1 MAWRALPDLSPRAAG
16 GFTLIEV
23 LVALA
28 IVAVA
33 LAAGGRAGGALL
45 NNADRLAKVTSA
57 QWCADNQLTD
67 LKLARRFPD
76 VGQSSFACQQVDLE
90 FQGEMRVQGTPNPNF
105 RRVDV
110 AMRDAQGQPLV
121 TISTVLP
128 RY

>member
-1 MAWRALPDLSPRAAG
+1 MRALALPHLPRCGAT

-76 VGQSSFACQQVDLE
+76 LGRSTFECQQLALALH
-90 FQGEMRVQGTPNPNF
+90 GEMRVQGTPNPSF
-105 RRVDV
+105 RRVDI
-110 AMRDAQGQPLV
+110 AMSDAQGQPLV